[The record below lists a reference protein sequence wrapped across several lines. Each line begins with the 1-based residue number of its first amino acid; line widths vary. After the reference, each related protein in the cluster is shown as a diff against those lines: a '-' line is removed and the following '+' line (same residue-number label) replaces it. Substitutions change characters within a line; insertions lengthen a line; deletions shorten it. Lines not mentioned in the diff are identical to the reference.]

1 MTKNIHF
8 QLFLDKFRE
17 REYIRLPFDVE
28 KDTESI
34 TIQYRYPSS
43 PLREEGPF
51 TVAGEPCTIDL
62 AVMMPDGTMAGAS
75 GSDRSCIRLSPPWQQ
90 CGFCLL

>member
-51 TVAGEPCTIDL
+51 TVAGEPFL
-62 AVMMPDGTMAGAS
+62 N
-75 GSDRSCIRLSPPWQQ
+75 SDKLQKHIRLLFSKAPWQQ